1 VSRSPAD
8 TPHRGH
14 HEGGLTL
21 VELLV
26 VMTIMGLVSAILLN
40 LLDRT
45 TSLVARASADVQAEN
60 EGQQALR
67 TMTQD
72 IRAASPVSP
81 PIAFTGSTTGACPTV
96 PTPGTC
102 LRFTIL
108 RGTIAFP
115 ACQSTITYG
124 LLTDWVQRTRSDA
137 NCSSDLSVSRKL
149 VSSVAN
155 GSTPLFTYHAADG
168 AVLTSGQASASS
180 VRVTLQISY
189 QGGRQPITLTSTL
202 SLRNAR

>member
-14 HEGGLTL
+14 DEGGLTL

-45 TSLVARASADVQAEN
+45 TSLVATASADVQAEN
-60 EGQQALR
+60 EGRQALR

-72 IRAASPVSP
+72 IRAASPAS
-81 PIAFTGSTTGACPTV
+81 IAFTSSTTGACPTS

-102 LRFTIL
+102 LTFTIL
-108 RGTIAFP
+108 RGTAAQP

-124 LLTDWVQRTRSDA
+124 LLADWVQWTRSDA
-137 NCSSDLSVSRKL
+137 ACPTNLSVSRKL

-168 AVLTSGQASASS
+168 AALTSGQASASS
-180 VRVTLQISY
+180 VRVTLKVSY
-189 QGGRQPITLTSTL
+189 RGGQQPITLTSTL